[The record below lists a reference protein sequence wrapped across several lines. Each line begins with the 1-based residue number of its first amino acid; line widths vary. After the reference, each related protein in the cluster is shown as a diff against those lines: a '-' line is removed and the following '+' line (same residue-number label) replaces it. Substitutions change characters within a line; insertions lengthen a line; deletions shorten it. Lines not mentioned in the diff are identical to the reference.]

1 MAWTAEIVSVAPSE
15 TSELIVVTIEF
26 SDGDQL
32 SFRKSYNY
40 GRYYK
45 PTPEELA
52 AKIELELQAFKE
64 LREWADTIV
73 QNQGYKV
80 EYGKSRPAM
89 RRPSLDENSTVTVLT
104 GE

>member
-26 SDGDQL
+26 SDGDQV
-32 SFRKSYNY
+32 SFRKNYNY

-45 PTPEELA
+45 PAPEELA

-64 LREWADTIV
+64 LREWAETIA
-73 QNQGYKV
+73 QNQGYKL
-80 EYGKSRPAM
+80 EYGRSRPAM
-89 RRPSLDENSTVTVLT
+89 RRFSADENSTVTVPA